1 MLVSDFYLEVAR
13 QNAERALRRSYAS
26 DMATDAVPVVR
37 LLVLVDVGRPLPADA
52 FIVASLFVLPRDALR
67 RPESAVDADAAA
79 QTVTHV
85 ELQHMPPRPTNTT
98 LSIATLSDT
107 PVSCTPQ
114 QQAPSAAEDRTE
126 QYREV
131 EHLFIATAAAHE
143 FAAFAHDFPLSTRNR
158 VRVESF
164 LVENDTTGRRC
175 ETSLGYAVTTLEDI
189 LAAPSE
195 RLDTC
200 LLSTEQGLPA
210 GRVSFGVEWIRDPT
224 FVLAFEVRIRVD
236 RKNSWPFSSS
246 RPFFMLYRKEHD
258 GQWTPLYLSEV
269 RVKPTNHPS
278 AHGSMLYT
286 VAEINALT
294 AHGGD
299 DTRTLR
305 IEFFHYKTSQRQHK
319 LLGYITTSVLDL
331 RQAVLD
337 TELGLHVNTFPRSEM
352 VGSVRL
358 VERHVSASRAFF
370 SLQAEFGGQVH
381 GSAVYVDMVLVCDK
395 DSFKQ
400 LANGRSLL
408 SSSRPCYQL
417 NRANPE
423 TGSWEVIYLSEMAKM
438 HRRCTLLKYDL
449 AKLTVAKITCG
460 DPTRPLVVSLHA
472 GASTRIGHVRT
483 SLSELMAMPHGRA
496 VPLTFSTLG
505 YAGCLQLERKE
516 VTDDRIYLALR
527 IALGKDA
534 ASLSESDTDSAA
546 VLEFY
551 AEDVM
556 SSME

>member
-1 MLVSDFYLEVAR
+1 MLVSDYYLEVAR

-26 DMATDAVPVVR
+26 DMAADAVPVVR
-37 LLVLVDVGRPLPADA
+37 LLVLIDVGRPLPADA
-52 FIVASLFVLPRDALR
+52 FIVASLFVLPRDSLR
-67 RPESAVDADAAA
+67 RPESAIAADAAA
-79 QTVTHV
+79 RTVTHA
-85 ELQHMPPRPTNTT
+85 ELQHAPPRLANTT
-98 LSIATLSDT
+98 LSIATLSDIA
-107 PVSCTPQ
+107 VSSTAQ
-114 QQAPSAAEDRTE
+114 HAPSTAEDRAE
-126 QYREV
+126 QFREV
-131 EHLFIATAAAHE
+131 EHLFIATAAAHG
-143 FAAFAHDFPLSTRNR
+143 FAAFAYNFPLSTRYR

-175 ETSLGYAVTTLEDI
+175 ETSLGYAITTLEDI

-195 RLDTC
+195 RLDTD
-200 LLSTEQGLPA
+200 LLSTEQGVPA
-210 GRVSFGVEWIRDPT
+210 GRIAFGVEWIRNSS
-224 FVLAFEVRIRVD
+224 FFLAFEVRIRVD

-286 VAEINALT
+286 LAEVNALT

-337 TELGLHVNTFPRSEM
+337 TELGMHVNTFPRSEM

-358 VERHVSASRAFF
+358 VERHVSALRAFF

-395 DSFKQ
+395 DSSKQ
-400 LANGRSLL
+400 LTNGRSLL
-408 SSSRPCYQL
+408 SSSRPSYQL

-423 TGSWEVIYLSEMAKM
+423 TGSWEVIYLSEMAKL
-438 HRRCTLLKYDL
+438 HRRCKLFKYEL

-460 DPTRPLVVSLHA
+460 DPTRPLVVSLHS
-472 GASTRIGHVRT
+472 GSSTRIGHVRT
-483 SLSELMAMPHGRA
+483 SLSELLAMPHGRA
-496 VPLTFSTLG
+496 LPLTFSNLG
-505 YAGCLQLERKE
+505 CAGCLQLERKE

-527 IALGKDA
+527 IVLGEHA
-534 ASLSESDTDSAA
+534 AGSSESDSDSAA
-546 VLEFY
+546 VLEFD
-551 AEDVM
+551 ADDVM